1 MTVKTRIRRHQTGRF
16 GAVAR
21 NSAKASLATRDF
33 KGNSLDQPPEK
44 PQGIECDG
52 YRIASLRPSQ
62 RREPAG
68 RDWQRSGG
76 MRVTDTFD
84 FVVVG
89 GGSGGCAVA
98 GRLSEDLKTSVA
110 LLEAGGTGDNWVVT
124 TPGALALMVPSK
136 LNNWAF
142 DTVPQAGLQGRI
154 GYQPR
159 GKGLGGSSA
168 INAMVYIRGHRSDYD
183 QWASLGNAGWSYADV
198 LPYFK
203 RSEDNAD
210 FDGEYHG
217 KGGPLAVNKLRTD
230 NPVQQTFLQA
240 AREAQ
245 FRIREDFNAEDHE
258 GLGVYQ
264 VTQRNGERWS
274 AARAYVHPHMATRA
288 NLRVE
293 THAQTT
299 RILFEGK
306 RAVGVEYRQGEA
318 TRQMRARRE
327 VILSSG
333 AFQTPQL
340 LPLSGVGD
348 SAALARHG
356 IATTHHLPGVG
367 QNLQDHPDFIFAYR
381 SNSPYFTG
389 MSFRGIAHQL
399 RAIMQYRRER
409 RGPMTSNF
417 AECGGFLK
425 TSPDLDIPDIQLHF
439 GMAIVDDHGRKRR
452 WGRGFSCH
460 VCLLRPK
467 SRGSV
472 ALSSADPVAAPAIDP
487 NFLGHVDDLEAMVA
501 GYKTTRRLMETP
513 ALRALQKKEMFTAD
527 IETDDDIRALLRA
540 RVDTVYHPVGTARMG
555 TDPLA
560 VVDPTLRVHGLEGLR
575 VVDASIMP
583 TLIGGNTNAPT
594 IMIGEKAADM
604 IKAELRAN

>member
-1 MTVKTRIRRHQTGRF
+1 MHFLREIRPVGPLLPEVAQKPSLGTR
-16 GAVAR
+16 
-21 NSAKASLATRDF
+21 
-33 KGNSLDQPPEK
+33 KGMGSEGN
-44 PQGIECDG
+44 
-52 YRIASLRPSQ
+52 
-62 RREPAG
+62 
-68 RDWQRSGG
+68 
-76 MRVTDTFD
+76 RVTDTYD

-98 GRLSEDLKTSVA
+98 GRLSEDAKTSVA
-110 LLEAGGTGDNWVVT
+110 LLEAGKPNDNWVVT
-124 TPGALALMVPSK
+124 TPGALVLMVPGK

-142 DTVPQAGLQGRI
+142 DTVPQAGLNGRI

-168 INAMVYIRGHRSDYD
+168 INAMVYIRGHKSDYD
-183 QWASLGNAGWSYADV
+183 QWAALGNTGWSYADV

-217 KGGPLAVNKLRTD
+217 KGGPLPVNKLRTD

-245 FRIREDFNAEDHE
+245 FRIREDFNAEEHE
-258 GLGVYQ
+258 GLGIYQ
-264 VTQRNGERWS
+264 VTQKNGERWS

-293 THAQTT
+293 TDAQAS

-306 RAVGVEYRQGEA
+306 RAVGVEYRRGSETKQI
-318 TRQMRARRE
+318 RARRE
-327 VILSSG
+327 VIVASG
-333 AFQTPQL
+333 AFQTPHL
-340 LPLSGVGD
+340 LMLSGVGD
-348 SAALARHG
+348 GAALAKHG
-356 IATTHHLPGVG
+356 IASVHHLPGVG
-367 QNLQDHPDFIFAYR
+367 QNLQDHPDFIFAYL
-381 SNSPYFTG
+381 SDSPHFTG
-389 MSFRGIAHQL
+389 MSFSGLAHQL

-409 RGPMTSNF
+409 RGAMTSNF

-425 TSPDLDIPDIQLHF
+425 SRPDLDVPDIQLHF
-439 GMAIVDDHGRKRR
+439 GMAMVDDHGRKRH

-472 ALSSADPVAAPAIDP
+472 ALGSADPLAAPLIDP
-487 NFLGHVDDLEAMVA
+487 NFLGEADDLESMVA

-513 ALRALQKKEMFTAD
+513 ALRALQKKEMFTAG

-540 RVDTVYHPVGTARMG
+540 RVDTVYHPVGTAKMG
-555 TDPLA
+555 TDPMA
-560 VVDPTLRVHGLEGLR
+560 VVDPKLKVHGLEGLR
-575 VVDASIMP
+575 IVDASVMP

-604 IKAELRAN
+604 IKAELRAG

>member
-1 MTVKTRIRRHQTGRF
+1 MTRTA
-16 GAVAR
+16 AVAK
-21 NSAKASLATRDF
+21 NNKHCVGEL
-33 KGNSLDQPPEK
+33 
-44 PQGIECDG
+44 
-52 YRIASLRPSQ
+52 
-62 RREPAG
+62 
-68 RDWQRSGG
+68 
-76 MRVTDTFD
+76 RVTDTFD

-98 GRLSEDLKTSVA
+98 GRLSEDPRTSVA
-110 LLEAGGTGDNWVVT
+110 LLEAGGGGDNWVVT
-124 TPGALALMVPSK
+124 TPGALVLMVPGK

-142 DTVPQAGLQGRI
+142 DTVPQAGLNGRI

-168 INAMVYIRGHRSDYD
+168 INAMVYVRGHRSDYD
-183 QWASLGNAGWSYADV
+183 QWAALGNTGWSFADV

-217 KGGPLAVNKLRTD
+217 KGGPLPVNKLRTD
-230 NPVQQTFLQA
+230 NPVQETFLQA

-245 FRIREDFNAEDHE
+245 FRVREDFNAEDHE
-258 GLGVYQ
+258 GLGLYQ
-264 VTQRNGERWS
+264 VTQKNGERWS
-274 AARAYVHPHMATRA
+274 AARAYVHPHMAARA

-293 THAQTT
+293 TQAQAT

-306 RAVGVEYRQGEA
+306 RAVGVEYRQGKEL
-318 TRQMRARRE
+318 RQIRARRE

-333 AFQTPQL
+333 AFQTPHL
-340 LPLSGVGD
+340 LMLSGVGD

-356 IATTHHLPGVG
+356 IATVHDLPGVG
-367 QNLQDHPDFIFAYR
+367 QNLQDHPDFIFAYL
-381 SNSPYFTG
+381 SDSPYFTG
-389 MSFRGIAHQL
+389 MSFSGLLHQL
-399 RAIMQYRRER
+399 RAIGQYRRER

-425 TSPDLDIPDIQLHF
+425 TRPDLDVPDIQLHF
-439 GMAIVDDHGRKRR
+439 GMAMVDDHGRKRR

-472 ALSSADPVAAPAIDP
+472 SLASADPTQSPLIDP
-487 NFLGHVDDLEAMVA
+487 NFLGHADDLESMVA
-501 GYKTTRRLMETP
+501 GYKTTRRLMEAP
-513 ALRALQKKEMFTAD
+513 ALRALQKKDLFTAGVA
-527 IETDDDIRALLRA
+527 TDDEIRALLRA

-555 TDPLA
+555 TDAMA
-560 VVDPTLRVHGLEGLR
+560 VVDPKLKVHGLEGLR
-575 VVDASIMP
+575 IVDASVMP

-604 IKAELRAN
+604 IKAEMRVS